1 MALLELLC
9 ILPPGFFGHVTQVRL
24 PLTST
29 VLDHA
34 LNSLGWSPTR
44 PPQVAPVHL
53 HHSSTQRLGLFN
65 GCASLFTGPQQ
76 NPRSILKL

>member
-34 LNSLGWSPTR
+34 LNSLGWSPPLDPLKLR
-44 PPQVAPVHL
+44 PSTYIIYRHNVSDYSMVAPACLLDLSRIPV
-53 HHSSTQRLGLFN
+53 
-65 GCASLFTGPQQ
+65 AV
-76 NPRSILKL
+76 